1 MTKKAHNPKQ
11 AQAAALPL
19 QDHYLRNAFENML
32 EGFQIIGRDWRYL
45 YINEVAAEH
54 GEKKPGELLGRS
66 MAEAY
71 PGIEHTDMFK
81 TLERCMAEGAPAMLT
96 NEFIY
101 SDGHRRWFELRIS
114 PVPDGVCILSLDISE
129 RMRAE
134 AKVQKLARTLT
145 VLSNINQSIVRVRD
159 LHTLFDKAC
168 RIAVEDGK
176 FALTWIGLLDET
188 GKKIRIAAQA
198 GNAMGYLDKIEIPL
212 GHPTSGCPI
221 EKSLRTGQHT
231 ICSLDR
237 EDRGNLAD
245 CQRSACEAGFR
256 SSASFPLYVNHEIRG
271 TINLY
276 SHEPDFFDRDEIR
289 LLKEMSVDIGFAIEV
304 AEGEAE
310 RALSED
316 SYRKSQEKLRTVF
329 DTMGEGLALTEL
341 VYNEHGQI
349 MDYRFLEVN
358 PVFERITG
366 LERGLAVGQRAT
378 QLYDLL
384 SSENIREFWKGHR
397 QDEPLKFDMF
407 IESTQKWLRVSTS
420 PPIDGRFVTVFSD
433 ITEQKK
439 SEDALRKNELRLRH
453 ITDNM
458 MDVIGLADA
467 QGVYEYVSPSVKS
480 VLGYEPHE
488 LIGRHIFE
496 YIHPADI
503 FRVMRTAL
511 RALNNSQVG
520 HAELRYRSAN
530 GEYIWLDSSGSAI
543 RDEQGTII
551 GAVIS
556 SRDLT
561 QRKLSEEAMR
571 QRLKELET
579 LHTVSV
585 ALRTANSLN
594 EAMPRLLDE
603 TLSSLETDSGE
614 IMLYDPATVE
624 LVSVAARGW
633 HKQMESVYI
642 KPGQG
647 ISGAVFSSGR
657 TYQSAELA
665 HDPFVPDS
673 LKDWIP
679 KGWSGVGIPI
689 RTGEEVIGVLLA
701 SVRQP
706 RQISPEQI
714 KMLESLTEIGGAAI
728 HRIRLYE
735 ETVRRLENLQAL
747 HEVDLAIASNFD
759 LRPTL
764 DTVVGHAIHQLGVD
778 AADIL
783 LLRPH
788 LQTLEFAAGRGF
800 RTRQQVG
807 ASVRVGESFA
817 GRAALERRMIHAAS
831 QAEVMKIPLFAN
843 LWRSEGFA
851 SYYCVPLIAKGEVKG
866 VLEIYNRKSLPLKPD
881 WMYYLET
888 LAGQAAIAIDNTQLF
903 ENLQYANLELGVAYE
918 STIEGWSHAL
928 DLRDQETEG
937 HTQRVTEMTL
947 DLAQHYKFT
956 PSEMLSIR
964 RGAILHDI
972 GKMGVPDTILLKQ
985 SELTEAE
992 QEIMRKHPQFAYDML
1007 KPIYY
1012 LRDSLDIPY
1021 CHHEKWDG
1029 TGYPR
1034 GLSGENIPLTAR
1046 IFTVV
1051 DVFDAL
1057 THDRPYRQASSNEAA
1072 CEYIREQSGKY
1083 FDPQVVAV
1091 FLRKFGRN
1099 G

>member
-1 MTKKAHNPKQ
+1 MTKKVQNPKQ
-11 AQAAALPL
+11 AQTANLPL
-19 QDHYLRNAFENML
+19 LDRYLRNAFENML

-45 YINEVAAEH
+45 YINEVAAGH
-54 GEKKPGELLGRS
+54 GEKKAEELLGRRI
-66 MAEAY
+66 AEAY
-71 PGIEHTDMFK
+71 PGIEQTAMFK

-96 NEFIY
+96 NEFVY
-101 SDGHRRWFELRIS
+101 SDNHRRWFELRIS
-114 PVPDGVCILSLDISE
+114 PVPDGLCILSLDISE

-145 VLSNINQSIVRVRD
+145 VLSNINQSIVRMRD

-176 FALTWIGLLDET
+176 FALAWIGLLDET
-188 GKKIRIAAQA
+188 GKKFRIAAQA
-198 GNAMGYLDKIEIPL
+198 GSTMGYLDKIEVPL
-212 GHPTSGCPI
+212 GHPTSDCPI
-221 EKSLRTGQHT
+221 EMALRTGQHT
-231 ICSLDR
+231 ICSLNR
-237 EDRGNLAD
+237 EDWEDLAG
-245 CQRSACEAGFR
+245 CQQSACEAGFR

-289 LLKEMSVDIGFAIEV
+289 LLKELSVDIGFAIEV

-310 RALSED
+310 RALNEEA
-316 SYRKSQEKLRTVF
+316 YRKSQEKLRTVF
-329 DTMGEGLALTEL
+329 DTMGEGVALTEL
-341 VYNEHGQI
+341 VYNERGQI
-349 MDYRFLEVN
+349 MDYRVLEVN
-358 PVFERITG
+358 PAFERITG
-366 LERGLAVGQRAT
+366 TERGQAVGKLAT
-378 QLYDLL
+378 QLYGLT
-384 SSENIREFWKGHR
+384 SENVGEFWKNRR
-397 QDEPLKFDMF
+397 QGEPVKFDIF
-407 IESTQKWLRVSTS
+407 LEISKKWLRVSTS
-420 PPIDGRFVTVFSD
+420 QPIDGRFVTVFSD
-433 ITEQKK
+433 ITEQKQ

-467 QGVYEYVSPSVKS
+467 QGIYEYVSPSVRS

-488 LIGRHIFE
+488 LLGRHVFE
-496 YIHPADI
+496 YIHPADL

-511 RALNNSQVG
+511 RSLSNSQIG

-551 GAVIS
+551 GTVIS

-561 QRKLSEEAMR
+561 QRKRAEEATQ
-571 QRLKELET
+571 QRVKELET

-585 ALRTANSLN
+585 ALRTAQSLD
-594 EAMPRLLDE
+594 EALPRLLDE
-603 TLSSLETDSGE
+603 TLASLETDSGE
-614 IMLYDPATVE
+614 IMLYDPAAVE

-633 HKQMESVYI
+633 HKQLESVYI

-665 HDPFVPDS
+665 HDLFVPDS
-673 LKDWIP
+673 LKGWIP
-679 KGWSGVGIPI
+679 EGWCGVGIPI
-689 RTGEEVIGVLLA
+689 RTGEEVIGVLLT
-701 SVRQP
+701 SVRLP

-735 ETVRRLENLQAL
+735 ETVRRLQNLQAL

-764 DTVVGHAIHQLGVD
+764 DTVLGHAIHQLGVD

-800 RTRQQVG
+800 RTRLQVG

-817 GRAALERRMIHAAS
+817 GRAALERRMIHLS
-831 QAEVMKIPLFAN
+831 SLAEVMRNPPFAA

-851 SYYCVPLIAKGEVKG
+851 SYYCIPLIAKGEVKG

-881 WMYYLET
+881 WMYYFET

-903 ENLQYANLELGVAYE
+903 ENLQHANLELGVAYE
-918 STIEGWSHAL
+918 STIEGWSRAL

-947 DLAQHYKFT
+947 DLAQHFKFT